1 MHSFIHQPIASINS
15 QCYQE
20 IKAKETSDKMRQW
33 NNVTDEWLEVDRGG
47 RGNKRTRDR
56 MCAGADEHKYVQML
70 VCTCVFI
77 LATAI

>member
-1 MHSFIHQPIASINS
+1 
-15 QCYQE
+15 
-20 IKAKETSDKMRQW
+20 MRQW